1 MFFYLRSHED
11 NAEYVKSIGDG
22 YGIGSEEQN
31 GEYLIKLEANSS
43 TCPWA
48 ELLQKKDQW
57 ALSWQ
62 NSCNFLLLLI
72 LIHENTKFF

>member
-31 GEYLIKLEANSS
+31 GEYVIKL
-43 TCPWA
+43 
-48 ELLQKKDQW
+48 
-57 ALSWQ
+57 
-62 NSCNFLLLLI
+62 
-72 LIHENTKFF
+72 